1 MKRRLAIVGTGIS
14 GIACAYYLKER
25 FDITVF
31 DKNNYLGGH
40 THTHDM
46 GGFTL
51 DTGFI
56 VFNME
61 TYPNL
66 MKLFAELNIEK
77 QKSEMTF
84 SVYNKKTGLQ
94 FSGTSYSHLFA
105 QKRNIFNIKYLKFL
119 LDINK
124 FFKHAHQDYKE
135 MEGSNET
142 IRSYCKRKGLSKY
155 FIDNYLAP
163 MSAAVWSTSQNDIYD
178 FPIGLLIPFFRN
190 HGLLG
195 MDGQFQWYT
204 VKGGSNSYTKKIIE
218 NSNFDIH
225 INEEVLEVEESA
237 NSVSIK
243 TAKQTYSFDA
253 VILASHADESL
264 KIAKINNEKKKLL
277 EQFTYTKNRAVLHTD
292 SSLMPS
298 VKKVWSAWNQL
309 YDKDKTSTTYWLNIL
324 QKPKTDVDYFL
335 SINSFQKIDPSKIV
349 KELEYMH
356 PLYTVENFT
365 VQKELQKINRG
376 GKIYFAG
383 SYFGFGFHEDGLKSA
398 LEIVKQLK

>member
-1 MKRRLAIVGTGIS
+1 
-14 GIACAYYLKER
+14 
-25 FDITVF
+25 
-31 DKNNYLGGH
+31 
-40 THTHDM
+40 
-46 GGFTL
+46 
-51 DTGFI
+51 
-56 VFNME
+56 
-61 TYPNL
+61 
-66 MKLFAELNIEK
+66 
-77 QKSEMTF
+77 
-84 SVYNKKTGLQ
+84 
-94 FSGTSYSHLFA
+94 
-105 QKRNIFNIKYLKFL
+105 
-119 LDINK
+119 
-124 FFKHAHQDYKE
+124 
-135 MEGSNET
+135 
-142 IRSYCKRKGLSKY
+142 
-155 FIDNYLAP
+155 

-264 KIAKINNEKKKLL
+264 KIAKISDEKRRLL
-277 EQFTYTKNRAVLHTD
+277 ETFSYTRNRAILHTD
-292 SSLMPS
+292 SALMPS